1 VPVTIATSIDDA
13 CASLAAQPDALV
25 LAGGTDLMVEVNRGV
40 RTIDHVVVL
49 DRIPELRGWSLE
61 GDRADVVCLGAG
73 TTCADL
79 AEPNLASLVPA
90 LAQAAR
96 TVGSPQIRNVATLG
110 GNLATASPAGD
121 TLPVLTALDAEIEL
135 QSTGGARRLPM
146 DEFVTG
152 VKANALIPGELI
164 TAIRVPVLDGPQEFL
179 KVGTR
184 NAMVIAVTS
193 LALVVD
199 RPGCNVRVA
208 LGSVAP
214 VPLRAV
220 EAEVLVSERLD
231 FEGMTS
237 PDSDLVDRFADL
249 VADAAQPIDD
259 HRSSAA
265 YRRHAVRVL
274 ARRAIL
280 RAFPRSAPVSA

>member
-1 VPVTIATSIDDA
+1 VTIATSIDDA
-13 CASLAAQPDALV
+13 CASLAAHPDALV

-40 RTIDHVVVL
+40 RTIGHVVAV

-61 GDRADVVCLGAG
+61 GDRADVLRLGAG
-73 TTCADL
+73 TTCTDL
-79 AEPNLASLVPA
+79 AEPALASLVPA

-96 TVGSPQIRNVATLG
+96 TVGSPQIRNAATLG

-121 TLPVLTALDAEIEL
+121 TLPVLAALDAEIEL
-135 QSTGGARRLPM
+135 QSAGGARRLPL

-199 RPGCNVRVA
+199 RPGRNVRVA

-220 EAEVLVSERLD
+220 EAEVLVAERLD
-231 FEGMTS
+231 FENMAS

-249 VADAAQPIDD
+249 VADAARPIDD

-280 RAFPRSAPVSA
+280 RAFPRSAPVTA